1 MCFLNSLSKI
11 NVGGTTI
18 KKGVKKMEVL
28 VEVTRNPLIE
38 SIHRGSIAVMDVVG
52 NLLAWA
58 GDPGITTFYRSAAKP
73 IQALPVI
80 TSGAADKFGLTDAEL
95 AIICSSHSGEDDH
108 VKVITDLLEK
118 LGFPLDILQCG
129 THPPFNSTS
138 AIEIWRKGLQP
149 TALHCNCSGKHLGML
164 AICKVMG
171 WSTDNYLKIEHPLQQ
186 LLLAKIKEYHHF
198 NDIVVGIDGC
208 GVPVYGLPLKEMAK
222 GFARLSKPNIL
233 PAEIANASKRLV
245 TAMTKHPKLVA
256 GTGKLD
262 TILMEI
268 LGPKVVSKAG
278 AEGVQCLG
286 LLEQGIGIAI
296 KIEDGAIRATA
307 PTCIEVL
314 RQLGVLSKKELQQLK
329 SKHNV
334 PIKNQ
339 RNEIVGEV
347 RPVFKLNS

>member
-1 MCFLNSLSKI
+1 
-11 NVGGTTI
+11 
-18 KKGVKKMEVL
+18 MEIL
-28 VEVTRNPLIE
+28 VEVTRKPLVE
-38 SIHRGSIAVMDVVG
+38 SIHRGSIAVTDAVG
-52 NLLAWA
+52 NLIAWA
-58 GDPGITTFYRSAAKP
+58 GDPESTTYYRSAAKP

-108 VKVITDLLEK
+108 VKVITGLLDK
-118 LGFPLDILQCG
+118 LGFSMDMLQCG
-129 THPPFNSTS
+129 THPPFNNTS
-138 AIEIWRKGLQP
+138 ALEIWRKGLQP

-164 AICKVMG
+164 AICKAWG
-171 WSTDNYLKIEHPLQQ
+171 WSTDDYLKLDHPLQQ
-186 LLLAKIKEYHHF
+186 LLLTKMKEYH
-198 NDIVVGIDGC
+198 NYDKIVVGVDGC

-222 GFARLSKPNIL
+222 GFARLSKPDNLL
-233 PAEIANASKRLV
+233 PAEISDATKRLV
-245 TAMTKHPKLVA
+245 TAMTNYPKLVA
-256 GTGKLD
+256 GTSRLD

-268 LGPKVVSKAG
+268 LGHTVVSKAG

-314 RQLGVLSKKELQQLK
+314 RQLGVLSEKELQQLN
-329 SKHNV
+329 SRHYA

-339 RNEIVGEV
+339 RNEIVGEL
-347 RPVFKLNS
+347 RPVFKLNHIQKREPT